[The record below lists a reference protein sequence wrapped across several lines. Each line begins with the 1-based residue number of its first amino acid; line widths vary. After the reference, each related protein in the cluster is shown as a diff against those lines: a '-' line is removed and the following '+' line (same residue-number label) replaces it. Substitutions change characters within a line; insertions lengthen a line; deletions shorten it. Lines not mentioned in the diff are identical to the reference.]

1 MIVTETRT
9 FGLIT
14 SELKKADKISI
25 VSCNKCP
32 RICGT
37 GGDEVVKHLK
47 SHLEEKG
54 FKVADTFVLAPACN
68 ETVAKQLIKNPQGD
82 TLLVLACAAGN
93 ATVKRLFNDKKV
105 VTALNTVGIGSYDEN
120 GNIYLNKK
128 CD

>member
-14 SELKKADKISI
+14 SELDKGERISI
-25 VSCNKCP
+25 ISCNKCP

-47 SHLEEKG
+47 ERFENKG
-54 FKVADTFVLAPACN
+54 FEVADTFVLAPACN

-82 TLLVLACAAGN
+82 TLVVLACAAGN
-93 ATVKRLFNDKKV
+93 ATVKRLFPDKKV
-105 VTALNTVGIGSYDEN
+105 VTALNTIGIGSYDEN
-120 GNIYLNKK
+120 GNIFLNKK